1 MEQEVNDALR
11 MNASVERDE
20 RPEERAVSAQPA
32 DLGHDLGDVE
42 EDPGDVFVVGKFLQT
57 AHVNQSTIE

>member
-1 MEQEVNDALR
+1 

-20 RPEERAVSAQPA
+20 RREERAVSAQPA